1 MRNQIQARDWPV
13 WRQPI
18 TTQNKLLQLV
28 QSKKQKFEIQSDF
41 LHYKKFHVVW
51 PIFSARQVK
60 ILTRIFATRYF

>member
-41 LHYKKFHVVW
+41 FAL
-51 PIFSARQVK
+51 QK
-60 ILTRIFATRYF
+60 IPCSVADF